1 MIDNWYINCHFGIT
15 NTDPKK
21 RDSGNG
27 LGPNWRRFYTVFVN
41 ESGSKI
47 SQGKLMIEWELYNLL
62 KSNKKY
68 NIIFKNNSKEYFK
81 CKLENFTDICKIIR
95 DKMFEFEDIF

>member
-1 MIDNWYINCHFGIT
+1 
-15 NTDPKK
+15 
-21 RDSGNG
+21 
-27 LGPNWRRFYTVFVN
+27 
-41 ESGSKI
+41 
-47 SQGKLMIEWELYNLL
+47 MIEWELYNLL